1 MTCSTQTYKTVLS
14 IAGSDPSGGA
24 GIQADIKTCA
34 ALGVYAMTAITAV
47 TAQNT
52 LGVRGFNAVGV
63 DMLAAQLDAVLTDI
77 TPDAVK
83 IGMIPDAP
91 SARVIAV
98 KLREYGLRNIVLDPV
113 MVATSGDSLSGEGVI
128 DVMRQELFPL
138 ADMLTPNLP
147 EASVIL
153 CRQVPAASEED
164 ACRLLEMTGARSVLM
179 KGGHGAGEMLTDIL
193 TERTADGVDCMSL
206 PHPYVD
212 SPNTHGTGCSL
223 SSAIASFLA
232 SGCGL
237 REAAA
242 AGVKAVA
249 EGIAEGKHFRLG
261 HGHGPI
267 HHLSLEKFRI

>member
-63 DMLAAQLDAVLTDI
+63 DMLAAQLDAVLSDI

-91 SARVIAV
+91 SARLIAE
-98 KLREYGLRNIVLDPV
+98 KLREYELRNIVLDPV

-153 CRQVPAASEED
+153 GREVDSAVAED
-164 ACRLLEMTGARSVLM
+164 ACLMVELTGARSVLI
-179 KGGHGAGEMLTDIL
+179 KGGHGAGEMLIDIL
-193 TERTADGVDCMSL
+193 AERTPNGVECMAPS
-206 PHPYVD
+206 HPYID

-232 SGCGL
+232 SGCTL
-237 REAAA
+237 RHAAA

-249 EGIAEGKHFRLG
+249 EGIAEGRNYRLG

>member
-63 DMLAAQLDAVLTDI
+63 DMLAAQLDAVLSDI

-91 SARVIAV
+91 SARLIAA
-98 KLREYGLRNIVLDPV
+98 KLREYELRNIVLDPV

-153 CRQVPAASEED
+153 GRKVDSAVAED
-164 ACRLLEMTGARSVLM
+164 ACLMVELTGARSVLI
-179 KGGHGAGEMLTDIL
+179 KGGHGAGEMLIDIL
-193 TERTADGVDCMSL
+193 AERTPHGVECMAPS
-206 PHPYVD
+206 HPYID

-232 SGCGL
+232 SGCTL
-237 REAAA
+237 RQAAA

-249 EGIAEGKHFRLG
+249 EGIAEGRHYRLG